1 MEKTK
6 QISAKVDAQTIE
18 KIDAIALRAK
28 YWKRNAVI
36 NNILTAIVD
45 SCEYDEI
52 MLLVRYWKHDKSSLP
67 LITIQKNEGQI

>member
-36 NNILTAIVD
+36 NNILTAIVN

-52 MLLVRYWKHDKSSLP
+52 MILIRYWKHDKSTLP
-67 LITIQKNEGQI
+67 IISIRKNEVKI